1 MPIKAVPVPVPEEAS
16 EVPEEP
22 QSEEPPEA
30 PKKKAPAPKAKG
42 RAAQAAVK
50 AAAKAQAKA
59 QAALAKE
66 QETLDMK
73 TRVKCPI
80 CRRTVSQ
87 HCLLYTHKC
96 PQAALD
102 AAQDAHRGGEVRGP
116 PTRPAAPTSGRASRR
131 GTTPA
136 PATCRASEESADQ
149 AAAATTSNTR
159 V

>member
-1 MPIKAVPVPVPEEAS
+1 MCIRDSQKRTMPIKAVPVPVPEEAS

-30 PKKKAPAPKAKG
+30 PKKKAPAPKAKS

-73 TRVKCPI
+73 TRVKCPV

-96 PQAALD
+96 SQAALD
-102 AAQDAHRGGEVRGP
+102 AKP
-116 PTRPAAPTSGRASRR
+116 KTPTVEEKFAD
-131 GTTPA
+131 PA
-136 PATCRASEESADQ
+136 PIQQHPPVAVSYTHLTLPTKRI
-149 AAAATTSNTR
+149 

>member
-1 MPIKAVPVPVPEEAS
+1 MPIKAVPVPIPEEAS

-30 PKKKAPAPKAKG
+30 PKKKAPAPKAKS

-73 TRVKCPI
+73 TRVKCGI

-96 PQAALD
+96 AQAALD
-102 AAQDAHRGGEVRGP
+102 AKP
-116 PTRPAAPTSGRASRR
+116 KTPTVEEKFPEAP
-131 GTTPA
+131 PA
-136 PATCRASEESADQ
+136 PVQELSLIHI
-149 AAAATTSNTR
+149 
-159 V
+159 